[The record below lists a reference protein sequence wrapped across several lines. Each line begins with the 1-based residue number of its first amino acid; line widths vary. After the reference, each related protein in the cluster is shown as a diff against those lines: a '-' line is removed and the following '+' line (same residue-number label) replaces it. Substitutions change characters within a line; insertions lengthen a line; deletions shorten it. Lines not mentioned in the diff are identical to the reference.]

1 MIQIRLLGTKEVVK
15 ELEKE
20 KDLFIAR
27 LAQDTLE
34 VARQKTPIDKGQAR
48 RGWRLETLFKQKRV
62 VNRVPY
68 AVHLEEGHSKQ
79 APNGILGPTMREI
92 STRRY
97 T

>member
-1 MIQIRLLGTKEVVK
+1 MK

-34 VARQKTPIDKGQAR
+34 VARQHTPIDKGQAR
-48 RGWRLETLFKQKRV
+48 RGWRLETRFKQKSV